1 MLSDIL
7 KSSRP
12 TLMEC
17 LGKAMKFDT
26 VRASMEELRV
36 MLNSEVDSWSKGIR
50 WVRTILP
57 Q

>member
-1 MLSDIL
+1 
-7 KSSRP
+7 
-12 TLMEC
+12 MEC